1 MKMAESQIQI
11 AFPMEDKV
19 IIEVNKSM
27 EEGSQDG
34 CASNI
39 VVGEAIQEVDS
50 KSITIVDFQGWD
62 NTEDNIILSKIT

>member
-1 MKMAESQIQI
+1 MAESQIQI
-11 AFPMEDKV
+11 AFPVENKV

-27 EEGSQDG
+27 EEGSQDE

-50 KSITIVDFQGWD
+50 QSITIVDFHGWD
-62 NTEDNIILSKIT
+62 NTEEDITLSKIT